1 MTIEYKRL
9 AASAP
14 ANTTEAE
21 LYAVPT
27 SAEIIANL
35 VITNITA
42 VLSTFRVA
50 HTDASGAAA
59 AEDWLAYDEN
69 LAGTSRITI
78 PITAKNPETIRIK
91 TGTAD
96 ALTFHLSGM
105 LKT

>member
-1 MTIEYKRL
+1 MTVEFKRL

-14 ANTTEAE
+14 ASTTEAE
-21 LYAVPT
+21 LYAPA
-27 SAEIIANL
+27 SGEEIIANL
-35 VITNITA
+35 VITNITGILA
-42 VLSTFRVA
+42 TFRVA

-69 LAGTSRITI
+69 LAANARITI
-78 PITAKNPETIRIK
+78 PIAAKNPETIRIR

-105 LKT
+105 KKT